1 MNLLGTDH
9 LNWRLPSASWPA
21 SHDACLDVPLPHSEA
36 SMRTVLI
43 VDDEPSC
50 SESLQLIL
58 LAQGYQVFV
67 AGNGVDGLNS
77 VETLAPE
84 LVILDFMMPLMNGA
98 EVGRRLRGNLAT
110 RHIPIIISSGTSED
124 TVRQDFPGYDVFL
137 RKPNNVDELL
147 SAVRRLLE
155 SPPVHN

>member
-1 MNLLGTDH
+1 MNLLSTDH
-9 LNWRLPSASWPA
+9 LNWRLPGASWPA
-21 SHDACLDVPLPHSEA
+21 SHDACLGVSIPHSEA

-58 LAQGYQVFV
+58 RAQGYQVFV

-98 EVGRRLRGNLAT
+98 EVGRRLRGNLNT

-124 TVRQDFPGYDVFL
+124 VVRQDFPGYDVFL

-155 SPPVHN
+155 SPLARN